1 MTTAAANAG
10 QTGVL
15 DAGGGARRGSPTW
28 TFLRITPLGAVQ
40 IALLLIAFVGL
51 YYRWFLFQYQ
61 HCRNS
66 PADWGHA
73 YFMPLV
79 SLHLMWV
86 NREAISKLTPRA
98 FWPGIVPMAFG
109 IVAYVY
115 FTVGYSNHMFQGWA
129 MLVTLFGLV
138 LLMLGVR
145 YMRYV
150 FIPLAMLVFAITV
163 SEMVMILLT
172 AKLQLIA
179 SQGAYVMLNAV
190 GINTDLAGNVLTV
203 FDSQKN
209 PHELNVAEA
218 CSGMRMLVAFMAV
231 GTWVA
236 MWACKH
242 WWQRVVLIM
251 LAGPVSLLINM
262 LRVVFLGL
270 MSLYN
275 PEFAAGDAHTF
286 IGTLWLIPGFLLFMA
301 LVWALNNI
309 VQEDAPAKGAQRPLV
324 LRKAAPGAGGVGG
337 AGGAGAGGPG
347 QGASS

>member
-1 MTTAAANAG
+1 MTTAAANPSQAG
-10 QTGVL
+10 AFNAGASARTG
-15 DAGGGARRGSPTW
+15 W
-28 TFLRITPLGAVQ
+28 TFLGITPAGALQ
-40 IALLLIAFVGL
+40 IALLLLAFVGL

-86 NREAISKLTPRA
+86 HREAISKLRPRA
-98 FWPGIVPMAFG
+98 FWPGVVPLVFG

-138 LLMLGVR
+138 LLLLGVR
-145 YMRYV
+145 YIKYL

-179 SQGAYVMLNAV
+179 SQGAWVTLTAM
-190 GINTDLAGNVLTV
+190 GIHTDLAGNVLTIW
-203 FDSQKN
+203 DSARN
-209 PHELNVAEA
+209 SHDLNVAEA
-218 CSGMRMLVAFMAV
+218 CSGMRMLVAFLAV

-236 MWACKH
+236 MWACKQ

-251 LAGPVSLLINM
+251 LAGPVALLINM

-270 MSLYN
+270 ASLWN
-275 PEFAAGDAHTF
+275 PQFAAGDAHTF
-286 IGTLWLIPGFLLFMA
+286 IGTLWLIPGFLLFML
-301 LVWALNNI
+301 LVWVLNN
-309 VQEDAPAKGAQRPLV
+309 VVKDESAQGGKAQRPLV
-324 LRKAAPGAGGVGG
+324 LRKQIPGSGG
-337 AGGAGAGGPG
+337 AGSGGAR
-347 QGASS
+347 S